1 MTPCK
6 HRLLWILLELHP
18 RVNQRRRNAPRA
30 KAAKT
35 RLIDFE
41 ATKSRTYV
49 KRSPKLSSNPALIF
63 RVLLSPINRNL
74 WTNPF
79 PSNERPREKKKRY
92 ARRLL
97 DRREISKSVDS
108 RKRTKKILK
117 NSSFVFFAVPS
128 VPCHLLLKFL
138 AISHG
143 KSSLFSPRSA
153 KTASEEETRR
163 TQDM

>member
-30 KAAKT
+30 KAANT

-41 ATKSRTYV
+41 ATKSRIYV
-49 KRSPKLSSNPALIF
+49 KRSSELSSNPALIF
-63 RVLLSPINRNL
+63 TVLLSPINRSL
-74 WTNPF
+74 WTSPF
-79 PSNERPREKKKRY
+79 QSNERLRGKRKRY
-92 ARRLL
+92 ACRLL
-97 DRREISKSVDS
+97 DRWEISKSLGS

-138 AISHG
+138 AISRG
-143 KSSLFSPRSA
+143 KSSLFSPWSA
-153 KTASEEETRR
+153 KTASQKETRR